1 MSLLRR
7 LLLPLLLALGT
18 TLAAAPFVGP
28 GAPGFSASG
37 DFLPVDEAF
46 VTGASVASSPRVFW
60 QIHPGYYLYRG
71 RLAFTLEGAPE
82 ARLDISLPPGL
93 AKDDPYFGPVE
104 VFYNDLS
111 VAFSLEGPVPQDAML
126 RVSYQGCADAGL
138 CYPPETRWIALAGAK

>member
-60 QIHPGYYLYRG
+60 QTTRAITYTAGAWPF
-71 RLAFTLEGAPE
+71 ALEGAPE
-82 ARLDISLPPGL
+82 ARLDTSLPSRSSEGRPLLRPRGGVLQRSLCGL
-93 AKDDPYFGPVE
+93 QP
-104 VFYNDLS
+104 
-111 VAFSLEGPVPQDAML
+111 
-126 RVSYQGCADAGL
+126 
-138 CYPPETRWIALAGAK
+138 